1 MCVREM
7 CVHACVFVCGCVLH
21 NPHQQPRCV
30 DIDVFKH
37 SELFLDSDR
46 QQPWSVEL
54 CSHPVPHTAMLPF
67 KRRGQGPERGNWFI
81 ELDFFTGLSLDMIPY
96 LGFGFYVM
104 AYRFVCVCVHL
115 LRTSVVA
122 GS

>member
-1 MCVREM
+1 MREM

-67 KRRGQGPERGNWFI
+67 KRRGQGPERGGEEERGEEGEWG
-81 ELDFFTGLSLDMIPY
+81 ERRRG
-96 LGFGFYVM
+96 GEKKGGEEK
-104 AYRFVCVCVHL
+104 R
-115 LRTSVVA
+115 
-122 GS
+122 GGE